1 MICVGL
7 SLRGCP
13 VLVVGAG
20 RAAQRKILEYLSEG
34 AFVTVCTLHPA
45 EGFTPPAGA
54 RLLWRLEPYG
64 SHLVQGMM
72 LVHAATNDAALNEQI
87 VKDARRFGVLCASM
101 TACEAASVHSM
112 AACETSSLAVAVSTK
127 GASPA
132 LAARLARQTAKA
144 ISDEWETRLMLLRRA
159 RVCVKQHCPP
169 GELRTALLRSL
180 DKAPEHCLL
189 QMAQRGERQAGCKE
203 LR

>member
-34 AFVTVCTLHPA
+34 AFVTVCALQPA

-54 RLLWRLEPYG
+54 RLLWRVAPYEPYM
-64 SHLVQGMM
+64 VQGMM
-72 LVHAATNDAALNEQI
+72 LVHAATNDAVLNEQI
-87 VKDARRFGVLCASM
+87 VKDARRFGVLSASM
-101 TACEAASVHSM
+101 TACDAASVRSM
-112 AACETSSLAVAVSTK
+112 AACETPALCVAVSTK

-132 LAARLARQTAKA
+132 LAAKLARQTAQTLSA
-144 ISDEWETRLMLLRRA
+144 EWESRLVLLRSA
-159 RVCVKQHCPP
+159 RTCVKQNCPP

-189 QMAQRGERQAGCKE
+189 QMAQSGEPNAQTC
-203 LR
+203 

>member
-34 AFVTVCTLHPA
+34 AFVTVCALEKP
-45 EGFTPPAGA
+45 EDFTPPGGA
-54 RLLWRLEPYG
+54 RILWRLEPYG
-64 SHLVQGMM
+64 AHLVPGMM

-87 VKDARRFGVLCASM
+87 AKDARRFGVLCAGM
-101 TACEAASVHSM
+101 TACAAASVHSM
-112 AACETSSLAVAVSTK
+112 AACEMRELCVAVSTK

-132 LAARLARQTAKA
+132 LAAKLARQTAQA
-144 ISDEWETRLMLLRRA
+144 LSNEWESRLVLLRGARA
-159 RVCVKQHCPP
+159 CVKEHCPP
-169 GELRTALLRSL
+169 GAMRTALLRSL
-180 DKAPEHCLL
+180 DSAPEHCLL
-189 QMAQRGERQAGCKE
+189 QMAQRGEENAQIR
-203 LR
+203 